1 MTIKDWISILVPIF
15 CNGILLFLFQSFVTA
30 KIQAKREIEH
40 KKHVFSDR
48 FFQYIIEAID
58 KTISIQTK
66 IENLNYAEIRSL
78 EYMEHLSKML
88 NYVNSFEV
96 LKDFREITTT
106 ISKKA
111 LQVEVICNHLKHLKK
126 NFDGFSMDK
135 ILNWENGK
143 DEIFDVD
150 DINGIVSRVLAG
162 LMDLYKPCYDQRDI
176 DIIISRIAKE
186 KREQNKGELNKDE
199 IYRIQSIAEAV
210 IKRNEESKGFL
221 GRTRIKEV
229 SGHDLVFL
237 ESNIN
242 AVLLAE
248 ENDVRGKALVLVR
261 EKKKQLEELSFQ
273 CIEA

>member
-1 MTIKDWISILVPIF
+1 MTIKEWISILVPIF

-30 KIQAKREIEH
+30 KIQAKREIDH

-48 FFQYIIEAID
+48 FVQHIIEAINE
-58 KTISIQTK
+58 TISIQTQ
-66 IENLNYAEIRSL
+66 IEKLNYAEVRSL
-78 EYMEHLSKML
+78 EYIEHLSKML

-96 LKDFREITTT
+96 LKEFRKITKT
-106 ISKKA
+106 IYRKA
-111 LQVEVICNHLKHLKK
+111 CQVEVICDYLKDLKK

-210 IKRNEESKGFL
+210 IERNEESKGFL
-221 GRTRIKEV
+221 EKIRIKEV
-229 SGHDLVFL
+229 SGYDLFL
-237 ESNIN
+237 LETTIKL
-242 AVLLAE
+242 VLLAE
-248 ENDVRGKALVLVR
+248 EDDVRGEALVLVR
-261 EKKKQLEELSFQ
+261 EIKKQLEELSFQ